1 MPPQIR
7 CRRIKELRFRK
18 SNGDVVSLVVP
29 TNLNQ
34 ELLVKAVRQDYL
46 VLPVATGRLVAES
59 EVAPLNLRG
68 STVGFLIPGQT
79 ILSADQGLNSDRL
92 YGTYSLI
99 AAMEVCQRSFRGD
112 YTLASPESANAESSS
127 PVFHEGIFYL
137 VVWLTKLE
145 TSADSFFD
153 GYFVSLARSGIVSFI
168 PGSRPL
174 RTERTLTSYT
184 QPIAL
189 SKNPD
194 WPEYVRTI
202 VSLLEPHATDP
213 FLRFFYLYQIIETL
227 MGVKFKSGLGP
238 LFLEF
243 KQRSEL
249 SVTQLRDYIEKF
261 QKVYREKPRI
271 NEALQPTCSNS
282 QALAETL
289 LEALGEETE
298 DVPFGEL
305 IYKVRN
311 IIFHDYSRVH
321 AYSSM
326 VADLEEA
333 LASYLF
339 ERHLSS

>member
-1 MPPQIR
+1 MSPRIR

-18 SNGDVVSLVVP
+18 SNGDVIPLAVP
-29 TNLNQ
+29 ASLNQ
-34 ELLVKAVRQDYL
+34 ALLAEAVREDYL

-59 EVAPLNLRG
+59 EVAPLRLRG
-68 STVGFLIPGQT
+68 STVGFLIPGQS
-79 ILSADQGLNSDRL
+79 ILSPDLGLNSDRL

-99 AAMEVCQRSFRGD
+99 AAMEVCQRSHHGD
-112 YTLASPESANAESSS
+112 YTLASPEAANAETTS
-127 PVFHEGIFYL
+127 PLFHEGIFYL
-137 VVWLTKLE
+137 VAWLKSLGA
-145 TSADSFFD
+145 SAESFFD
-153 GYFVSLARSGIVSFI
+153 RYFVSLARSGIVSFV

-174 RTERTLTSYT
+174 RTERTLDSYA
-184 QPIAL
+184 QPISL

-213 FLRFFYLYQIIETL
+213 FLRFFYLYQIVETL
-227 MGVKFKSGLGP
+227 MGAKYKSGLGP

-243 KQRSEL
+243 KERPDL

-261 QKVYREKPRI
+261 QKIYKEKPRI
-271 NEALQPTCSNS
+271 NAALQPTCPNS
-282 QALAETL
+282 QGLAEAL

-326 VADLEEA
+326 VSDLEDA

-339 ERHLSS
+339 ERHLS